1 MKKFAIMFFSLALF
15 TYCGQK
21 TEKKVELNFSG
32 GICVSTSNISISTVQ
47 SEEGQK
53 LIISC
58 GTRAGQISQN
68 AVIAF
73 FSDGEISIIPIEN
86 NTLNINKKIVLI
98 SSKIFLS
105 KEGVVLSTYTSQ
117 GNDLFVFK
125 NQNFQ
130 KADISISTFIK
141 KDSNIMKLLSET
153 FSSQIGVPESSL
165 QSKDVLI
172 ISTYLDANNL
182 SYFIFPIFEEALL
195 LFQKNFKVKD
205 IKLVFPSGLSG
216 DSIISVSSQP
226 EITLF
231 QPVLFPVA
239 SEYNLSGIFYLS
251 QDRYYYEKNLTE
263 SSISIPIFLSQA
275 SEKTFLFSVSKENN
289 YFFKGEINPTNQST
303 VEMLPLPPK
312 ERDLNTTI
320 NFDFQEENTKDIFD
334 IEIFSELSG
343 SLFNLI
349 QKAKVD
355 YQKPYINLTIPKDI
369 LYSSQYIVKIETE
382 RQEDGDKFITKERLV
397 KYEISESPFVRYS
410 LKNFKSENFVFG
422 IKEIGEDKIS
432 LFWRIPEKLD
442 VAELGLS
449 QAEIS
454 NLSFANCITEQGNQ
468 TFIKKECFTPQIHI
482 LAESENGDNQIVW
495 RVFNLYYTNEAQIP
509 NILSPER
516 FYEITGRAPK
526 IKIKSIKLQFA
537 LYTGAKLFIYER
549 SLEPK

>member
-1 MKKFAIMFFSLALF
+1 MKKLTIMLFSLALF

-32 GICVSTSNISISTVQ
+32 GICVSLSSISISTVE
-47 SEEGQK
+47 SEGGRK
-53 LIISC
+53 FIISC
-58 GTRAGQISQN
+58 GTTAGQISQN

-86 NTLNINKKIVLI
+86 NSLNINKKVVLI

-105 KEGVVLSTYTSQ
+105 KEGVVLSTYSSQ
-117 GNDLFVFK
+117 GNDLFIFK

-141 KDSNIMKLLSET
+141 NDSNIMKLFSEI

-165 QSKDVLI
+165 QSKDVVI
-172 ISTYLDANNL
+172 ISTYLDTNNL
-182 SYFIFPIFEEALL
+182 SYFIFPIFEETLF
-195 LFQKNFKVKD
+195 LFQKNFKVRD

-231 QPVLFPVA
+231 QPILFPVA
-239 SEYNLSGIFYLS
+239 SEYNLSEISYLS

-263 SSISIPIFLSQA
+263 SPISIPIFLSQA
-275 SEKTFLFSVSKENN
+275 SEKTFLFSVSKESG
-289 YFFKGEINPTNQST
+289 YFFKGEINPSNQNT
-303 VEMLPLPPK
+303 VEMVPLPPK
-312 ERDLNTTI
+312 EGDLNTTI
-320 NFDFQEENTKDIFD
+320 NFDLQEENTKDIFD
-334 IEIFSELSG
+334 VEIFSELSG

-349 QKAKVD
+349 QKSKVD
-355 YQKPYINLTIPKDI
+355 YLNPHIKLYAPKDI
-369 LYSSQYIVKIETE
+369 LYSSQYIVKIQTE
-382 RQEDGDKFITKERLV
+382 RKEEDDKFVKRERLI
-397 KYEISESPFVRYS
+397 KYEVSESPFVRYS
-410 LKNFKSENFVFG
+410 LKNFKYENFVFG

-432 LFWRIPEKLD
+432 LFWRVPEKLD

-449 QAEIS
+449 QLEVS
-454 NLSFANCITEQGNQ
+454 SLSFANCITEQGNQ

-482 LAESENGDNQIVW
+482 LAEGENGTQIVW
-495 RVFNLYYTNEAQIP
+495 RVFNLYQRSEAQIP
-509 NILSPER
+509 NLLSPQR
-516 FYEITGRAPK
+516 FYEITGSAPK
-526 IKIKSIKLQFA
+526 IKIKSIKLHFA
-537 LYTGAKLFIYER
+537 LYTGTKLFIYER

>member
-21 TEKKVELNFSG
+21 PEKKVELNFSG

-47 SEEGQK
+47 SEGGPK
-53 LIISC
+53 FIISC
-58 GTRAGQISQN
+58 GTSAGQISQN

-86 NTLNINKKIVLI
+86 NALNINKKIVLI

-263 SSISIPIFLSQA
+263 SPISIPIFLSQA
-275 SEKTFLFSVSKENN
+275 SEKTFLFSVSRESD
-289 YFFKGEINPTNQST
+289 YFFKGEINLSNQNT
-303 VEMLPLPPK
+303 VEMIPLPPK
-312 ERDLNTTI
+312 KGDLNTTI

-334 IEIFSELSG
+334 VEIFSGLSG

-349 QKAKVD
+349 QKSKVD
-355 YQKPYINLTIPKDI
+355 YLNPYIKLNAPKDI
-369 LYSSQYIVKIETE
+369 LYSSQYIVKIQTE
-382 RQEDGDKFITKERLV
+382 RQEDDDKFIKREKLV

-410 LKNFKSENFVFG
+410 LKNFKYENFVFG

-432 LFWRIPEKLD
+432 LFWRVPEKLD

-449 QAEIS
+449 QLEIS

-482 LAESENGDNQIVW
+482 LAEGENGTQIVW
-495 RVFNLYYTNEAQIP
+495 RVFNLYHRSEAQIP
-509 NILSPER
+509 NLLSPQR
-516 FYEITGRAPK
+516 FYEITGSAPK
-526 IKIKSIKLQFA
+526 IKIKSIKLHFA
-537 LYTGAKLFIYER
+537 LYTGTKLFIYEKT
-549 SLEPK
+549 LEPK